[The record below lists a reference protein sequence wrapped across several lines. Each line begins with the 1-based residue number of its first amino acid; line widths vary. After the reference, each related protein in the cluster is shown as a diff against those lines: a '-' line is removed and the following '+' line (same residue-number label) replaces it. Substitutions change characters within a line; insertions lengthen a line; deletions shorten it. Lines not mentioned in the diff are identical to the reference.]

1 MAYLGPSVREA
12 LLGQHHKED
21 VPMRNFTEDLGFVI
35 GFLVSCLLLSI
46 MAGDLLYPFLWLV
59 LIGMVLVNWQKISI
73 IWGGSAK

>member
-1 MAYLGPSVREA
+1 
-12 LLGQHHKED
+12 
-21 VPMRNFTEDLGFVI
+21 MRNFTEDLGFVI